1 MPSAEVGARPRAVDD
16 ASVERDGDT
25 LRFRGALLRAGCA
38 ALWRQSLPLVPG
50 VRRFVLE
57 EVTGADSAGVAL
69 LAELAA
75 RTGHGVTFDGEPDGL
90 RLLRAAYRLGPTLAF
105 A

>member
-1 MPSAEVGARPRAVDD
+1 MPSADVAGHAGAVVD
-16 ASVERDGDT
+16 ARVERNGET
-25 LRFRGALLRAGCA
+25 LRFSGALLRAGCA
-38 ALWRQSLPLVPG
+38 ALWRQSLPLLPG
-50 VRRFVLE
+50 VRRFDLQG
-57 EVTGADSAGVAL
+57 VTGADSAGVAL

-75 RTGHGVTFDGEPDGL
+75 RADHGVTFDGEPDAL

>member
-1 MPSAEVGARPRAVDD
+1 MPSAEVAGRPRAVDD
-16 ASVERDGDT
+16 ARVERDGET
-25 LRFRGALLRAGCA
+25 LRFSGALLRAGCA
-38 ALWRQSLPLVPG
+38 ALWRQSLPLLPG

-57 EVTGADSAGVAL
+57 DVTAVDSAGVAL

-75 RTGHGVTFDGEPDGL
+75 RADHGVTFDGAPEGL

>member
-1 MPSAEVGARPRAVDD
+1 
-16 ASVERDGDT
+16 
-25 LRFRGALLRAGCA
+25 
-38 ALWRQSLPLVPG
+38 
-50 VRRFVLE
+50 
-57 EVTGADSAGVAL
+57 L

-75 RTGHGVTFDGEPDGL
+75 RADHGVTFDGEPDAL